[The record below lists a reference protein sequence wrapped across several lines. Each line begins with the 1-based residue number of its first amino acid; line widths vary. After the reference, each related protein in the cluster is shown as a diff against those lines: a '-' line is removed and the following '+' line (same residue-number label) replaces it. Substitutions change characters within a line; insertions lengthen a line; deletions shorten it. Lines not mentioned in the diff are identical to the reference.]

1 MKYYLVTGAS
11 SGIGRE
17 VAKQISNEDTTVV
30 LVARREDKLKEL
42 QLELMGPSVVIP
54 CDLRRRVDIKNV
66 FDELSKKK
74 IKLDGLVYCAGICFV
89 KPIKIMEENEL
100 QDMFQINVFAFYE
113 MCRYFSQV
121 SVSNKGACIVGV
133 SSYAAVSKEAGMSAY
148 AMTKE
153 SMNIQTQVLAQEF
166 LKRKIRIN
174 TVMPAHVM
182 SKMAEDENTWTE
194 EELEIVKCKQPLGII
209 PIDNVVKVIK
219 FLLSRDAQYIT
230 GQSISINAGYIK

>member
-54 CDLRRRVDIKNV
+54 CDLRRSVDIKNV
-66 FDELSKKK
+66 FDVLSKQK

-153 SMNIQTQVLAQEF
+153 SMNVQTQVLAQEF

-194 EELEIVKCKQPLGII
+194 EEIEIVKRKQPLGII

>member
-1 MKYYLVTGAS
+1 
-11 SGIGRE
+11 
-17 VAKQISNEDTTVV
+17 
-30 LVARREDKLKEL
+30 
-42 QLELMGPSVVIP
+42 
-54 CDLRRRVDIKNV
+54 
-66 FDELSKKK
+66 
-74 IKLDGLVYCAGICFV
+74 
-89 KPIKIMEENEL
+89 MEENEL

-153 SMNIQTQVLAQEF
+153 SMNVQTQVLAQEF

>member
-54 CDLRRRVDIKNV
+54 CDLRRSVDIKNV
-66 FDELSKKK
+66 FDVLSKQK

-194 EELEIVKCKQPLGII
+194 EEIEIVKRKQPLGII

>member
-54 CDLRRRVDIKNV
+54 CDLRRSVDIKNV
-66 FDELSKKK
+66 FDELCKKK

-153 SMNIQTQVLAQEF
+153 SMNVQTQVLAQEF

>member
-17 VAKQISNEDTTVV
+17 VARQISNEDTTVV

-42 QLELMGPSVVIP
+42 QLELIGPSVVIP
-54 CDLRRRVDIKNV
+54 CDLRRSVDIKNV

-153 SMNIQTQVLAQEF
+153 SMNVQTQVLAQEF

-194 EELEIVKCKQPLGII
+194 EELEIVKRKQPLGII

>member
-17 VAKQISNEDTTVV
+17 VARQISNEDTTVV

-42 QLELMGPSVVIP
+42 QLELIGPSVVIP
-54 CDLRRRVDIKNV
+54 CDLRRSVDIKNV

-153 SMNIQTQVLAQEF
+153 SMNVQTQVLAQEF

>member
-54 CDLRRRVDIKNV
+54 CDLRRSVDIKNV
-66 FDELSKKK
+66 FDVLSKQK

-153 SMNIQTQVLAQEF
+153 SMNVQTQVLAQEF

-194 EELEIVKCKQPLGII
+194 EEIEIVKRKQPWGII

>member
-54 CDLRRRVDIKNV
+54 CDLRRSVDIKNV
-66 FDELSKKK
+66 FDVLSKQK

-153 SMNIQTQVLAQEF
+153 SMNVQTQVLAQEF

>member
-42 QLELMGPSVVIP
+42 QLELIGPSVVIP
-54 CDLRRRVDIKNV
+54 CDLRRSVDIKNV

-121 SVSNKGACIVGV
+121 SVSNKDACIVGV

-153 SMNIQTQVLAQEF
+153 SMNVQTQVLAQEF

-194 EELEIVKCKQPLGII
+194 EELEIVKRKQPLGII

>member
-54 CDLRRRVDIKNV
+54 CDLRRSVDIKNV
-66 FDELSKKK
+66 FDVLSKQK

>member
-42 QLELMGPSVVIP
+42 QLELIGPSVVIP
-54 CDLRRRVDIKNV
+54 CDLRRSVDIKNV
-66 FDELSKKK
+66 FDVLSKQK

-153 SMNIQTQVLAQEF
+153 SMNVQTQVLAQEF

-194 EELEIVKCKQPLGII
+194 EEIEIVKRKQPLGII

>member
-54 CDLRRRVDIKNV
+54 CDLRRSVDIKNV
-66 FDELSKKK
+66 FAVLSKQK

-153 SMNIQTQVLAQEF
+153 SMNVQTQVLAQEF

>member
-42 QLELMGPSVVIP
+42 QLEIMGPSVVIP
-54 CDLRRRVDIKNV
+54 CDLRRSVDIKNV

-153 SMNIQTQVLAQEF
+153 SMNVQTQVLAQEF

-194 EELEIVKCKQPLGII
+194 EEIEIVKRKQPLGII

>member
-54 CDLRRRVDIKNV
+54 CDLRRSVDIKNV
-66 FDELSKKK
+66 FDELCKKK

>member
-42 QLELMGPSVVIP
+42 KLELMGPSVVIP
-54 CDLRRRVDIKNV
+54 CDLRRSVDIKNV

-153 SMNIQTQVLAQEF
+153 SMNVQTQVLAQEF

>member
-42 QLELMGPSVVIP
+42 QLELIGPSVVIP
-54 CDLRRRVDIKNV
+54 CDLRRSVDIKNV

-153 SMNIQTQVLAQEF
+153 SMNVQTQVLAQEF

>member
-54 CDLRRRVDIKNV
+54 CDLRRSVDIKNV

-153 SMNIQTQVLAQEF
+153 SMNVQTQILAQEF

-194 EELEIVKCKQPLGII
+194 EELEIVKRKQPLGII

>member
-54 CDLRRRVDIKNV
+54 CDLRRSVDIKNV
-66 FDELSKKK
+66 FDELCKKK

-153 SMNIQTQVLAQEF
+153 SMNVQTQVLAQEF

-182 SKMAEDENTWTE
+182 SKMAEDENTWTD

>member
-54 CDLRRRVDIKNV
+54 CDLRRSVDIKNV

-100 QDMFQINVFAFYE
+100 QDMFQINVCAFYE

-153 SMNIQTQVLAQEF
+153 SMNVQTQVLAQEF

>member
-54 CDLRRRVDIKNV
+54 CDLRRSVDIKNV

-153 SMNIQTQVLAQEF
+153 SMNVQTQVLAQEF

-194 EELEIVKCKQPLGII
+194 EELEIVKRKQPLGII

>member
-17 VAKQISNEDTTVV
+17 VARQISNEDTTVV

-42 QLELMGPSVVIP
+42 QLELIGPSVVIP
-54 CDLRRRVDIKNV
+54 CDLRRSVDIKNV

>member
-42 QLELMGPSVVIP
+42 QLELIGPSVVIP
-54 CDLRRRVDIKNV
+54 CDLRRSVDIKNV

-153 SMNIQTQVLAQEF
+153 SMNVQTQVLAQEF

-182 SKMAEDENTWTE
+182 SKMAEDKNTWTE
-194 EELEIVKCKQPLGII
+194 EELEIVKRKQPLGII

>member
-54 CDLRRRVDIKNV
+54 CDLRRSVDIKNV

-153 SMNIQTQVLAQEF
+153 SMNVQTQVLAQEF

-230 GQSISINAGYIK
+230 GQSISISAGYIK

>member
-54 CDLRRRVDIKNV
+54 CDLRRSVDIKNV

-153 SMNIQTQVLAQEF
+153 SMNVQTQVLAQEF

>member
-54 CDLRRRVDIKNV
+54 CDLRRSVDIKNV